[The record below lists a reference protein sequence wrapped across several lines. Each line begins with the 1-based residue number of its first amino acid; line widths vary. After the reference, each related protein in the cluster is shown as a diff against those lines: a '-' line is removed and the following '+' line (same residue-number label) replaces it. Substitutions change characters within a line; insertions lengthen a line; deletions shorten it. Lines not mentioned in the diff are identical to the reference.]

1 MLNEVCGYL
10 KNWFEKEQIFD
21 TFTITDN
28 AIARSDGSTLSFTGC
43 NYFRIA
49 GDKPTIN
56 DGVYPVSEY
65 VLENDTF
72 KGAVWLMAVPSD
84 LIELCNNISDWEEK
98 YGGVDSQ
105 ALSPYTSESFGGYS
119 YSKSAG
125 SEDGGGSGWQ
135 AAFKSKLSRYRK
147 I

>member
-21 TFTITDN
+21 TFTISGN

-43 NYFRIA
+43 NYFRIV
-49 GDKPTIN
+49 GDKPSIN

-65 VLENDTF
+65 VLQDDTF

-84 LIELCNNISDWEEK
+84 LTELCGKISEWEAK

-125 SEDGGGSGWQ
+125 GEESGGSGWQ
-135 AAFKSKLSRYRK
+135 TAFNAKLSRYRK
-147 I
+147 L